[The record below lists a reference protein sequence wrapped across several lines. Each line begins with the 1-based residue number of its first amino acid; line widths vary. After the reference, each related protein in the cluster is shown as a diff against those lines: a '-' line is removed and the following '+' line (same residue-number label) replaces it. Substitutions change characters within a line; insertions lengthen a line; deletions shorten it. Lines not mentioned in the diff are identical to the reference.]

1 MIGPIVGPVL
11 SESQGQYDAGNY
23 AGAAGTLARF
33 VGGAGAPEAA
43 FNGIKMLPGYAKA
56 AVVGDVTKPIPG
68 TTVSPLQRFNS
79 AKNMGGQLDA
89 ADATNSRALGQLTD
103 PAQLQG
109 TV

>member
-1 MIGPIVGPVL
+1 MQAL
-11 SESQGQYDAGNY
+11 QGLWLDLWAE
-23 AGAAGTLARF
+23 LEP
-33 VGGAGAPEAA
+33 PEAA